1 MKVLKSQL
9 KDKIQI
15 VLPLTYGSSKFKKS
29 QIEALFIRS
38 GFDTISYKKKLN
50 LDELCCLRLSAD
62 IVLNFQIS
70 DAFSAS
76 LQEHFFSNSIMIL
89 ANWLPYEWLKQK
101 GIYFH
106 SINSEEIVFSFTKI
120 MENMLEEKNK
130 SNENKKIISNIS
142 AWDIVS
148 KSWCADYRTLM
159 NY

>member
-1 MKVLKSQL
+1 MK
-9 KDKIQI
+9 I
-15 VLPLTYGSSKFKKS
+15 
-29 QIEALFIRS
+29 
-38 GFDTISYKKKLN
+38 
-50 LDELCCLRLSAD
+50 LRN

-70 DAFSAS
+70 DAFSDS

-106 SINSEEIVFSFTKI
+106 SINSEEIVFTLTKI
-120 MENMLEEKNK
+120 MGNIMEEKNK

-142 AWDIVS
+142 SWNKVS
-148 KSWCADYRTLM
+148 KSWCTDYKKLM